1 MTEAELKWPQMTEE
15 QLSLCERLIEKFKG
29 QLKSAAEDALST
41 VYVDVMPH
49 IESDTFLNFKSQAMS
64 VIRGYATKDALTAG
78 DYSGQHIRAKIF
90 EEHKNELV
98 ELINQD
104 HLATIKGLRED
115 LKCEREY
122 NRRY

>member
-1 MTEAELKWPQMTEE
+1 MSQDEMQWPQMTEE
-15 QLSLCERLIEKFKG
+15 QLKLCERLIEKFKG

-64 VIRGYATKDALTAG
+64 VIRGYATKDATMIG
-78 DYSGQHIRAKIF
+78 DYSGQKIRAKIF
-90 EEHKNELV
+90 EEHRVEIIEL
-98 ELINQD
+98 LNQD
-104 HLATIKGLRED
+104 HLCKIKELQED
-115 LKCEREY
+115 LKREREY